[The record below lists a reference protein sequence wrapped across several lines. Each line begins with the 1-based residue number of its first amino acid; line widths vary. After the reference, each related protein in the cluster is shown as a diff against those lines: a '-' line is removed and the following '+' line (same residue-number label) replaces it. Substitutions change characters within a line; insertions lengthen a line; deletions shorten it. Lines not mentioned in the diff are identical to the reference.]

1 MCLFSKRKEYKECLT
16 KLRQCHKERESLEK
30 KLSDCIKKVNE
41 LDIER
46 KLCNKSVTELQTQL
60 AIVRKRLKEL
70 KSLQCEI
77 PAPKKKIKTS
87 LTEVRTLL
95 KNQLPETKKAKFY
108 MSDCD
113 YWLIEKE
120 EMERFLREEKSNLFK
135 YMKERYDCDDFS
147 FRLMGMVSAPG
158 WSDIAFFIVWGDGH
172 AYNAFVDDRKKVYI
186 IEPQNDRIISPEK
199 AGKIYRPTHLVIG

>member
-1 MCLFSKRKEYKECLT
+1 MCIFSKRKEYKKCLEALRRLKKEKESFLEELGKCARRVNKFEIEKRTLQT
-16 KLRQCHKERESLEK
+16 KLDEC
-30 KLSDCIKKVNE
+30 NE
-41 LDIER
+41 EL
-46 KLCNKSVTELQTQL
+46 NK
-60 AIVRKRLKEL
+60 L
-70 KSLQCEI
+70 KSCYEI
-77 PAPKKKIKTS
+77 PVPDKKIKVS
-87 LTEVRTLL
+87 LTEVRDLL
-95 KNQLPETKKAKFY
+95 KNQLPETEKAKFY
-108 MSDCD
+108 MADCD

-135 YMKERYDCDDFS
+135 YVKERMDCDDFS

-172 AYNAFVDDRKKVYI
+172 AYNAFVDDKKKVYI